1 MSEVRSD
8 LQRFREW
15 IESLSGVT
23 KVPHW
28 FGGTEYQVQGMEFM
42 HSHGDAHLDVRLSK
56 EDQARVLAE
65 GKAERHQ
72 FAPEAGWVTVKI
84 RSARD
89 LEYAKEVVLLAY
101 TRARSIMEDHLAR
114 RKASNIIADQ

>member
-72 FAPEAGWVTVKI
+72 FVPEAGWVTVKI